1 MVAQPQA
8 KRADGRETVRLLM
21 IAAEEEL
28 SESGS
33 AKFNLARVLL
43 KTGISKSSAYHHFG
57 SRDGLIAAVE
67 AQHLLAEVRQS
78 NTLMRSF
85 VESAE
90 DPQLTLAMLHLLTTE
105 AGGATGFRSRVR
117 RASTIVDAQSNPAM
131 AEMIRDAQR
140 ELISY
145 LTETLQIAVDK
156 GLMNPRAP
164 LEGIAH
170 WFVSIIFGRLLVDI
184 TDDPHAQQVWQE
196 AVIESMKGL
205 LVPNLGNSDT

>member
-8 KRADGRETVRLLM
+8 KRSDGRETVRLLM
-21 IAAEEEL
+21 IAAEQEL
-28 SESGS
+28 SEFGS

-43 KTGISKSSAYHHFG
+43 TTGISKSSAYHHFG

-67 AQHLLAEVRQS
+67 AQHLLAEVRQANS
-78 NTLMRSF
+78 FMRSF
-85 VESAE
+85 IESSE
-90 DPQLTLAMLHLLTTE
+90 DSQLTLSALKLFTTE
-105 AGGATGFRSRVR
+105 SGGQTGFRSRVR

-140 ELISY
+140 ETITY
-145 LTETLQIAVDK
+145 LTETLQIAVER
-156 GLMNPRAP
+156 GLMQPRVP

-170 WFVSIIFGRLLVDI
+170 WFTSIIFGRLVVDI

-205 LVPNLGNSDT
+205 LGPATT

>member
-28 SESGS
+28 SDSGS

-85 VESAE
+85 VESSE
-90 DPQLTLAMLHLLTTE
+90 DPQLTFAMLKLLTTE
-105 AGGATGFRSRVR
+105 SGGATGFRSRVR

-145 LTETLQIAVDK
+145 LTETLQISVNK
-156 GLMNPRAP
+156 GLMNPRVP
-164 LEGIAH
+164 LEGVSH
-170 WFVSIIFGRLLVDI
+170 WFVSVIFGRLLVDI

-205 LVPNLGNSDT
+205 LLPTVLEENI